1 MVPVARGSVR
11 PGLGEPR
18 TGGHAFSSSQEGAPA
33 EVAGKGVWLPPSP
46 PPPAALRRT
55 IKLVSPRW
63 AKGAETKFSRLL
75 AWFLLWVGGA
85 CLGLAQ
91 ATDWPSLIQA
101 AKPAVVW
108 IQVETRQGTAFGSGA
123 LVSPDGYI
131 LTAAHVIEDAIRI
144 TVIVEEQ
151 REYRAS
157 LVSVDHKADV
167 AVLKIPC
174 LESCRGWGAS
184 SRAHA
189 NPSPPIPR
197 LRWSF
202 EKGSPLA
209 VAGRET

>member
-1 MVPVARGSVR
+1 M
-11 PGLGEPR
+11 
-18 TGGHAFSSSQEGAPA
+18 
-33 EVAGKGVWLPPSP
+33 
-46 PPPAALRRT
+46 
-55 IKLVSPRW
+55 
-63 AKGAETKFSRLL
+63 
-75 AWFLLWVGGA
+75 GGA

-123 LVSPDGYI
+123 FVSPDGYI